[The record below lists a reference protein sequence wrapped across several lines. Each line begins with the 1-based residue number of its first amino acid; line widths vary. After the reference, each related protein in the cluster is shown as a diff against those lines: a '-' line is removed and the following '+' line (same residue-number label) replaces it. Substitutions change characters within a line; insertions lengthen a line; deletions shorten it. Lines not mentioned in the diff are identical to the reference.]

1 MSYEP
6 APHGTDETLD
16 DSRRERDGRDVA
28 ELRTLFEDV
37 TGTTEVVDEQDDVDT
52 SRDVTDGTAMSTDAI
67 DDGLTDAIDEPDV
80 DDAL

>member
-1 MSYEP
+1 MNYEP
-6 APHGTDETLD
+6 APHGTDEKLD
-16 DSRRERDGRDVA
+16 DSQRARGGRDVA
-28 ELRTLFEDV
+28 ELQTLFEDV

-52 SRDVTDGTAMSTDAI
+52 SRAVTDGSAMSTDAI